1 MRLTEN
7 NLLILGI
14 IPIILALIIF
24 YNFIS
29 AIDILRPGGKT
40 TAMIYYQLLAIS
52 GAMLIG
58 ASIYWGIL
66 VYYVYL
72 LQENEVFIQDNFSQL
87 AGSGT
92 AHLQNAKKLISK
104 VLDGIKSTDLKPHQ

>member
-1 MRLTEN
+1 MRLTKN
-7 NLLILGI
+7 NLLIIGI
-14 IPIILALIIF
+14 IPIILGLIIF

-29 AIDILRPGGKT
+29 AIGLLRPGGMT

-52 GAMLIG
+52 GAMFIG

-66 VYYVYL
+66 VYYVYQ
-72 LQENEVFIQDNFSQL
+72 LQENEVFIQENFAQL

-92 AHLQNAKKLISK
+92 AHLQNAKTLISK
-104 VLDGIKSTDLKPHQ
+104 VLDELRSTDLKPHQ